1 MSKENVTISLTR
13 HTLENLR
20 ALAGRRATSISALLA
35 EQIEILV
42 EREDA
47 YERAR
52 RRRSLDKMVR
62 PERIE
67 LPTSW
72 FVAKHSIQL
81 SYGRILAELCLRII
95 TEQNRF
101 AQPRSSNTLADKNL

>member
-13 HTLENLR
+13 HTLEKLR

-52 RRRSLDKMVR
+52 RQAMKLLDQGFHLGEMIRASRDKLH
-62 PERIE
+62 ER
-67 LPTSW
+67 
-72 FVAKHSIQL
+72 
-81 SYGRILAELCLRII
+81 
-95 TEQNRF
+95 
-101 AQPRSSNTLADKNL
+101 